1 MIRLPKDWKEF
12 IESLN
17 SHQVEYVIIGAHALR
32 FPWVS
37 ALHRR
42 HRYPDSPVRRKTL
55 GGWKIFCA
63 SSVSLHSVLSATDFL
78 VRERV
83 IQLGLA
89 PNRIDLLTSLTGIEF
104 DEAWKD
110 RVNAELDGL
119 PVVFLSPA
127 ALIRNKR
134 ATGRTQDIAD
144 ADALEQK

>member
-12 IESLN
+12 TESLN
-17 SHQVEYVIIGAHALR
+17 SHQVEYMIVGAHALAFHGYPR
-32 FPWVS
+32 YTGDIDILIRPS
-37 ALHRR
+37 EENARR
-42 HRYPDSPVRRKTL
+42 LENLLLEFGFASL
-55 GGWKIFCA
+55 G
-63 SSVSLHSVLSATDFL
+63 LSATDL
-78 VRERV
+78 LERERV

-110 RVNAELDGL
+110 RVKAELDGL
-119 PVVFLSPA
+119 PVVFLGRT

-134 ATGRTQDIAD
+134 ATGRAQHIAD